1 MSWSVTRVRA
11 RDAEEPQMSESHPSR
26 QPDPARVAR
35 WRSEIEH
42 LRKVVTELVMFRDD
56 FKAFA
61 EIVRGDARI
70 LHGASPFPARVKAW
84 YVDSQVMRIRR
95 LVDQGGQGGD
105 VRSLRLVLEDMK
117 RAAEAFNRNSI
128 EELFD
133 RPDSPDYDDEM
144 RNFLVS
150 SMWRNAGDIVN
161 EIDRLY
167 SKQIK
172 DDLKTLAEA
181 SDRVKRYADKVVA
194 HDTVEGMVDEHLRF
208 SEISAC
214 VDVIQQIAIRYI
226 ATLTG
231 AGYSSLSPVA
241 QYDAFDIFRFA
252 WMPPA

>member
-1 MSWSVTRVRA
+1 MSVHA
-11 RDAEEPQMSESHPSR
+11 SR
-26 QPDPARVAR
+26 LPDPARVAR

-42 LRKVVTELVMFRDD
+42 LRVVVTELVMFRVD
-56 FKAFA
+56 FEGFA
-61 EIVRGDARI
+61 EMVKGDARI
-70 LHGASPFPARVKAW
+70 LHGDSPFPIRVRTW

-105 VRSLRLVLEDMK
+105 VHSLRLLLEDMK
-117 RAAEAFNRNSI
+117 RAVEAFGRQNI

-133 RPDSPDYDDEM
+133 APGAPDYEAELRD
-144 RNFLVS
+144 FLVS

-161 EIDRLY
+161 DADRLY
-167 SKQIK
+167 AKQIK

-194 HDTVEGMVDEHLRF
+194 HDAVEGLSEEEQPRF

-214 VDVIQQIAIRYI
+214 VDVIEEITKRYI

-252 WMPPA
+252 WKPPA